1 MKYITHIPIGIFH
14 AGLYL
19 NIEILKPE
27 EVRSVIVHFQTV
39 LSPIGVHIMHDWKKL
54 QFMTT
59 KTFVPKQFMTCIVIL
74 NKSAFGTNQQFL
86 SLSTF
91 SKGTPENDTSTSY
104 YILS

>member
-1 MKYITHIPIGIFH
+1 
-14 AGLYL
+14 
-19 NIEILKPE
+19 
-27 EVRSVIVHFQTV
+27 
-39 LSPIGVHIMHDWKKL
+39 MHDWKKL

-91 SKGTPENDTSTSY
+91 SKGTPENDTSTTQLIY
-104 YILS
+104 VGNQKTRD

>member
-1 MKYITHIPIGIFH
+1 M
-14 AGLYL
+14 
-19 NIEILKPE
+19 
-27 EVRSVIVHFQTV
+27 IVHFQTV

-86 SLSTF
+86 RPLLRW
-91 SKGTPENDTSTSY
+91 NDTVNPKSRLLQQEQWTISTADVLY
-104 YILS
+104 QLCTI

>member
-1 MKYITHIPIGIFH
+1 
-14 AGLYL
+14 
-19 NIEILKPE
+19 
-27 EVRSVIVHFQTV
+27 
-39 LSPIGVHIMHDWKKL
+39 MHDWKKL

-104 YILS
+104 YILSLIYVGNQRLETKN